1 MSEPGSNGQMDGE
14 RNVERFS
21 QWVKET
27 SDFAPYINQGTL
39 SISRIAEDSGV
50 KRGAFYTNRKIRDEL
65 VPQLVSRLEQKGLLK
80 ARINVPTT
88 VVIHQSRV
96 APADKLVVKAL
107 QEQNDLLK
115 QENAKLR
122 EELAKHKAVSEIL
135 NSTGRLPW

>member
-1 MSEPGSNGQMDGE
+1 MSDPGSNGPMDGE

-21 QWVKET
+21 QWVGET
-27 SDFAPYINQGTL
+27 SDFARYISQGAL
-39 SISRIAEDSGV
+39 SISRIAEESGV
-50 KRGAFYTNRKIRDEL
+50 KRGAFYTNRTIRDEL
-65 VPQLVSRLEQKGLLK
+65 VPQLIKKLEQQGILK
-80 ARINVPTT
+80 ARMTVPAT

-96 APADKLVVKAL
+96 TPADKLVVKTL

-122 EELAKHKAVSEIL
+122 EELAKYKAVGDVL